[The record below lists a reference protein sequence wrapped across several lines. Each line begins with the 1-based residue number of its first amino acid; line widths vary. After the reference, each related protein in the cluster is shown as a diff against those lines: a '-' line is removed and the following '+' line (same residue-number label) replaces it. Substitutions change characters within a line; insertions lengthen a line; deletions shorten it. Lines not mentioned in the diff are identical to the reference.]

1 MASADF
7 NYDHPNY
14 TIIRQESHTTPV
26 GELGSAAYKPSLT
39 FRSKVAAVVTQITAT
54 TGGSTVLSTTVILT
68 LLHNGS
74 VAAVLTL
81 EESLNTTTGVFT
93 LTANRTLT
101 AMTDR
106 LEISTNTTFSADAAI
121 TVVYEYRVVPGS
133 TFSLFAA
140 IS

>member
-1 MASADF
+1 MAASSF
-7 NYDHPNY
+7 NYDDPNY
-14 TIIRQESHTTPV
+14 TIIRQESKTTAC
-26 GELGSAAYKPSLT
+26 GELGSAALKSSLT

-54 TGGSTVLSTTVILT
+54 TGGSTVLTTTVILT

-74 VAAVLTL
+74 VAAILTL

-101 AMTDR
+101 AFTDR
-106 LEISTNTTFSADAAI
+106 LEISTNATFSADANI
-121 TVVYEYRVVPGS
+121 SVVYEYRVVPGA